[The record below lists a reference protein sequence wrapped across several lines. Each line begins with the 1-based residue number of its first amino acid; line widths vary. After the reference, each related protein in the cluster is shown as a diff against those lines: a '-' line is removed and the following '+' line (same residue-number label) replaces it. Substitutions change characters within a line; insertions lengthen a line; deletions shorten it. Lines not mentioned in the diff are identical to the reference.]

1 MGACI
6 TRRYCA
12 VTKNGVLLTEQKSID
27 SLSFKASHDE
37 LTGAYN
43 RAGYELLLPT
53 IDWHATYMLL
63 FDVDQFK
70 GINDNGRMK
79 YPLGRII
86 PYGNYLLL
94 AFSHFGNQKNAYLGI
109 GEYEQ
114 LLFRMWSELRRV
126 YAAKRISIP
135 LLGTGITSIE
145 GLDNKNYT
153 AILRCILCTFHNS
166 NFQPAQGITI
176 VMTSDAMRQ
185 IDMDIIKEEF

>member
-1 MGACI
+1 MKVG
-6 TRRYCA
+6 
-12 VTKNGVLLTEQKSID
+12 D
-27 SLSFKASHDE
+27 
-37 LTGAYN
+37 
-43 RAGYELLLPT
+43 
-53 IDWHATYMLL
+53 L
-63 FDVDQFK
+63 FDEEGWKVIPCNEYFDTDVDDIVIAHSTLNGELIDRHIRDIEALKKVIELASGDDSQFK